1 MGELREN
8 IIRKSRVYRV
18 KLSLSIPVFES
29 REDLQNDIKLTIDRM
44 SSRDTNFSTNKK
56 ML

>member
-18 KLSLSIPVFES
+18 KLSLSVPVFES

-44 SSRDTNFSTNKK
+44 SSRGTNFSTNKK